1 MKRIIKNEWPK
12 SRNLFLAGSLFRA
25 FLLCWEARLVS
36 ETQGAPKAFDV
47 LRKASLSLEQVDD
60 QSTESFKLTRG
71 LFLYFEGEIY
81 YQGSNYQRAIEC
93 LKSSLD
99 LMEGAL
105 KLDSILIRCYNA
117 LGNCYY
123 GRNRPDKALEF
134 YNKALKMREELSGSK
149 YHHDMPIY
157 KNQIGT
163 VHEDKGEYDE
173 AVKCY
178 TDSLELL
185 EEHKYLGYE
194 DEALFRRNLANVYV
208 RQGKYREANKEA
220 RKAYKIRLKRLGN
233 HPDTVRSAFQLG
245 VIRANLKAHGKA
257 LDFFLEAWKM
267 EKELSSGN
275 HSQVWRLIIKGVF
288 DMYDLLQIKGTRRE
302 EFRQD
307 ALLFCQHFW
316 RTEKEQRGFAKFS
329 FTEYNK
335 EIIDAILY
343 LLETKP
349 SKYRMGEKKEKDL
362 RDKYEKEA
370 IWFYDGMH
378 RDTEEDFYNE
388 FDEATDSKVLNRML
402 RDRNELLEKLIE
414 LCSRHKERDKLLKH
428 KKGKMELFKKVL
440 VRSDFVGEKK
450 QKKSTLKKAVEELCE
465 DVGEKGS
472 IERFRE
478 SLLETWQQQ
487 WEEGKGAKETKEFMV
502 ARKRMIKGMLKLSK
516 ELGRKDLCKRY
527 GEEFLSFSER
537 LWEIRHSE
545 MEPSVMQKFLS
556 KLKDLASS
564 IGEGERVKVYVATLQ
579 VKLY

>member
-1 MKRIIKNEWPK
+1 MKRIINNKWPK
-12 SRNLFLAGSLFRA
+12 SGNLFLAGSLFRA
-25 FLLCWEARLVS
+25 LLLCWEARLVS
-36 ETQGAPKAFDV
+36 ETQGAHKAFDV
-47 LRKASLSLEQVDD
+47 LQMASLSLEQVDD

-71 LFLYFEGEIY
+71 LFLYFEGEIH
-81 YQGSNYQRAIEC
+81 YQGNNYQKAIEC
-93 LKSSLD
+93 LRSSLD
-99 LMEGAL
+99 LMGGPS
-105 KLDSILIRCYNA
+105 KLDTILIRCYNA

-123 GRNRPDKALEF
+123 GRKRPNKALEF

-149 YHHDMPIY
+149 YHYDMPVY

-178 TDSLELL
+178 TDALELL
-185 EEHKYLGYE
+185 EELKCLGYE

-208 RQGKYREANKEA
+208 RQEKYKEANKEA
-220 RKAYKIRLKRLGN
+220 RKAYKIRLERLGD
-233 HPDTVRSAFQLG
+233 HPDTVRSIFQLG
-245 VIRANLKAHGKA
+245 VIKANLMAYDKA
-257 LDFFLEAWKM
+257 LDFFFKALEM

-275 HSQVWRLIIKGVF
+275 HSQVWRLIIKVVF
-288 DMYDLLQIKGTRRE
+288 DMYDHSLVNKGPE
-302 EFRQD
+302 EEKFRQE
-307 ALLFCQHFW
+307 ALSFCERFW
-316 RTEKEQRGFAKFS
+316 KGEKASSHFS
-329 FTEYNK
+329 FTAYNK

-343 LLETKP
+343 LLRKKT
-349 SKYRMGEKKEKDL
+349 STFRVMGMKERAL
-362 RDKYEKEA
+362 IVEYEREA
-370 IWFYDGMH
+370 LWFYDSMQKA
-378 RDTEEDFYNE
+378 TEDDFKKE
-388 FDEATDSKVLNRML
+388 FDEATDGKVLNDLL
-402 RDRNELLEKLIE
+402 RDRTELLDRLIE
-414 LCSRHKERDKLLKH
+414 FCSRREEHEKLLKH

-487 WEEGKGAKETKEFMV
+487 WEEGKGAEETKEFMV
-502 ARKRMIKGMLKLSK
+502 ARKRLIKGILKLSK

-527 GEEFLSFSER
+527 GEEFLSFGER
-537 LWEIRHSE
+537 LWEIRHCE

-564 IGEGERVKVYVATLQ
+564 IGEGERVKVYLAALQ

>member
-1 MKRIIKNEWPK
+1 MKRIINNEWPK
-12 SRNLFLAGSLFRA
+12 SGNLFLAGSLFRS
-25 FLLCWEARLVS
+25 LLRCWEAKLVS
-36 ETQGAPKAFDV
+36 EAQGAHKAFEV
-47 LRKASLSLEQVDD
+47 LEKASMSLKQVDD
-60 QSTESFKLTRG
+60 KSTESFKLTQG
-71 LFLYFEGEIY
+71 LYLFFEGEVY
-81 YQGSNYQRAIEC
+81 YQNRDYQKAIKC
-93 LKSSLD
+93 LESSLD
-99 LMEGAL
+99 LMEGPL
-105 KLDSILIRCYNA
+105 KLDTNVARCYNA

-123 GRNRPDKALEF
+123 GLGRPEKALEF
-134 YNKALKMREELSGSK
+134 YNKALKMREELSGSD
-149 YHHDMPIY
+149 YHYDMPVY

-178 TDSLELL
+178 TDALELL
-185 EEHKYLGYE
+185 EELKCLGYE

-208 RQGKYREANKEA
+208 RQGKYKEASKEA

-233 HPDTVRSAFQLG
+233 HPDTVRSIFQLG
-245 VIRANLKAHGKA
+245 VIKANLMAYDKA
-257 LDFFLEAWKM
+257 LDFFFKALEM

-275 HSQVWRLIIKGVF
+275 HSQVWRLIIKVVF
-288 DMYDLLQIKGTRRE
+288 DMYDHSLVNKGPE
-302 EFRQD
+302 EEKFRQE
-307 ALLFCQHFW
+307 ALSFCERFW
-316 RTEKEQRGFAKFS
+316 KGEKASSHFS
-329 FTEYNK
+329 FTAYNK

-343 LLETKP
+343 LLRKKT
-349 SKYRMGEKKEKDL
+349 STFRVMGMKERAL
-362 RDKYEKEA
+362 IVEYEREA
-370 IWFYDGMH
+370 LWFYDSMQKA
-378 RDTEEDFYNE
+378 TEDDFNNE
-388 FDEATDSKVLNRML
+388 FDEATDSKVLNDML
-402 RDRNELLEKLIE
+402 RDRSELLEKLIE

-527 GEEFLSFSER
+527 GEDFLRCSER

-545 MEPSVMQKFLS
+545 MEPSEMQKFLS
-556 KLKDLASS
+556 KRKDLASS
-564 IGEGERVKVYVATLQ
+564 IGEGERVKVYMAALQ
-579 VKLY
+579 VKLC

>member
-1 MKRIIKNEWPK
+1 MKRIINNEWPK
-12 SRNLFLAGSLFRA
+12 SGNLFLAGSLFRS
-25 FLLCWEARLVS
+25 LLRCWEAKLVS
-36 ETQGAPKAFDV
+36 EAQGAHKAFEV
-47 LRKASLSLEQVDD
+47 LEKASMSLKQVDD
-60 QSTESFKLTRG
+60 KSTESFKLTQG
-71 LFLYFEGEIY
+71 LYLFFEGEVY
-81 YQGSNYQRAIEC
+81 YQNRDYQKAIKC
-93 LKSSLD
+93 LESSLD
-99 LMEGAL
+99 LMEGPL
-105 KLDSILIRCYNA
+105 KLDTNVARCYNA

-123 GRNRPDKALEF
+123 GLGRPEKALEF
-134 YNKALKMREELSGSK
+134 YNKALKMREELSGSD
-149 YHHDMPIY
+149 YHYDMPVY

-178 TDSLELL
+178 TDALELL
-185 EEHKYLGYE
+185 EELKCLGYE

-208 RQGKYREANKEA
+208 RQGKYKEASKEA

-233 HPDTVRSAFQLG
+233 HPDTVRSIFQLG
-245 VIRANLKAHGKA
+245 VIKANLMAYDKA
-257 LDFFLEAWKM
+257 LDFFFKALEM

-275 HSQVWRLIIKGVF
+275 HSQVWRLIIKVVF
-288 DMYDLLQIKGTRRE
+288 DMYDHSLVNKGPE
-302 EFRQD
+302 EEKFRQE
-307 ALLFCQHFW
+307 ALSFCERFW
-316 RTEKEQRGFAKFS
+316 KGEKASSHFS
-329 FTEYNK
+329 FTAYNK

-343 LLETKP
+343 LLRKKT
-349 SKYRMGEKKEKDL
+349 STFRVMGMKERAL
-362 RDKYEKEA
+362 IVEYEREA
-370 IWFYDGMH
+370 LWFYDSMQKA
-378 RDTEEDFYNE
+378 TEDDFNNE
-388 FDEATDSKVLNRML
+388 FDEATDSKVLNDML
-402 RDRNELLEKLIE
+402 RDRSELLEKLIE

-465 DVGEKGS
+465 DVGEKES

-527 GEEFLSFSER
+527 GEEFLRCSER

-545 MEPSVMQKFLS
+545 MEPSEMQKFLS
-556 KLKDLASS
+556 KRKDLASS
-564 IGEGERVKVYVATLQ
+564 IGEGERVKVYMAALQ
-579 VKLY
+579 VKLC